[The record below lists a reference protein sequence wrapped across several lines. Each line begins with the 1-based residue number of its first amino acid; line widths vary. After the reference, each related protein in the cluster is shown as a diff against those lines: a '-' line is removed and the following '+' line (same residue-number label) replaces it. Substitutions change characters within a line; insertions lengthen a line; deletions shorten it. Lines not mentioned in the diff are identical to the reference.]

1 MADYIQSKTE
11 IRYKYYMLTFFE
23 HENLLIETQDNG
35 MFPIKSSYYI
45 HE

>member
-23 HENLLIETQDNG
+23 HG